1 MSHEI
6 RHQQQQR
13 HQQQHQQQEQLK
25 QQQLQLQEQQKQQHN
40 QAEQQA
46 DGGNLTQKAEAAGTV
61 LSAIFAGLTYFQDL
75 FRRKRRGD

>member
-1 MSHEI
+1 MSNEI

-13 HQQQHQQQEQLK
+13 HQHQQQEQLK

-40 QAEQQA
+40 QAERQA
-46 DGGNLTQKAEAAGTV
+46 EGGNLTQKAEPAGTV

-75 FRRKRRGD
+75 FRRKRRGE